1 MFFSFIHSFKT
12 VLQIIFQIILTNSD
26 FNAMEEEPMD
36 IDDVDTQSNN
46 AAFEM
51 HGETDPSI
59 VALFCK
65 DILIAAGHKFSE
77 TNLMRN
83 ASKITAFIKSN
94 LLPFLR
100 STALFAH
107 FLTET
112 PWPKKIWLK
121 SNNDGGLRVSN
132 NEEYDLLCQYL
143 AIESNLSSLMQI
155 ANLRHLCLSWARH
168 EKLSTAFVCSNGGRG
183 TILHLEH
190 QFLRQPHSIN
200 RLVNLPYD
208 YTDLV
213 NSVANFTCPNS
224 NGEESRSP
232 TMCLIC
238 GVVLCSQN
246 YCCQQKVGNEFVGA
260 CTYHSQKCSASVG
273 LFLQIRVNRV
283 LLLASRGRGFY

>member
-1 MFFSFIHSFKT
+1 M
-12 VLQIIFQIILTNSD
+12 
-26 FNAMEEEPMD
+26 EEPME
-36 IDDVDTQSNN
+36 IDADAKIEPELS
-46 AAFEM
+46 
-51 HGETDPSI
+51 ETDPTV

-77 TNLMRN
+77 ENLMNN

-100 STALFAH
+100 STAIFAH

-121 SNNDGGLRVSN
+121 SKDGVKVSN

-143 AIESNLSSLMQI
+143 AIECNLSSLMQI
-155 ANLRHLCLSWARH
+155 ASLRHLCLSWARH
-168 EKLSTAFVCSNGGRG
+168 EKLSTVFICSNGHS
-183 TILHLEH
+183 TVLNLEH
-190 QFLRQPHSIN
+190 RFLRQPHSIN

-283 LLLASRGRGFY
+283 LLLASRGRGY